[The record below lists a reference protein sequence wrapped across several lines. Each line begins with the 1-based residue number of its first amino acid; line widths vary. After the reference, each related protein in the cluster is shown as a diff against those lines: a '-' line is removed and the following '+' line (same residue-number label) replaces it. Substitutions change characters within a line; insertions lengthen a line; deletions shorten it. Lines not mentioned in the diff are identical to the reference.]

1 MQQLYIDVETL
12 CVRRSYQTGLS
23 KLYGKAA
30 LRTKILNKTW

>member
-23 KLYGKAA
+23 KLYGI
-30 LRTKILNKTW
+30 TE